1 MIPLAVSASIS
12 YGDEPLALRHVRIRS
27 GARYFGRD
35 LDVST
40 LIVLALIGAIVSAV
54 ATVVAAGMMLRDA
67 RARRDHLSKKDA
79 APSGW
84 LPLMLTCLAL
94 TMLFGFAEQLLIG
107 LQRGSFDVLGAT
119 ALAVTGA
126 AAIIAGFVAV
136 IVTVTWRAREKR
148 ADIPQ

>member
-1 MIPLAVSASIS
+1 M
-12 YGDEPLALRHVRIRS
+12 
-27 GARYFGRD
+27 
-35 LDVST
+35 ST
-40 LIVLALIGAIVSAV
+40 LIVVAVIGVTVAAV

-67 RARRDHLSKKDA
+67 RARRNHPSKKDA

-94 TMLFGFAEQLLIG
+94 TMLVGFTEQLVIA
-107 LQRGSFDVLGAT
+107 LQRGSLDVLGAV
-119 ALAVTGA
+119 ALTISGA
-126 AAIIAGFVAV
+126 AAIITGFVAV